1 MLTSWKPSLSAFVAW
16 HMPLTAMLKV
26 WPLTSANES
35 ALACA
40 ALASF
45 AAAAHSLRCSS
56 LRTILWHAATM
67 CRKLGS
73 SCEMPL
79 P

>member
-1 MLTSWKPSLSAFVAW
+1 MTSSKPSLIESVAW
-16 HMPLTAMLKV
+16 HMPLTAVPKV
-26 WPLTSANES
+26 WPLTSANAS
-35 ALACA
+35 AWPCA
-40 ALASF
+40 ALAPF

-67 CRKLGS
+67 GRKLGS
-73 SCEMPL
+73 CSEMPL